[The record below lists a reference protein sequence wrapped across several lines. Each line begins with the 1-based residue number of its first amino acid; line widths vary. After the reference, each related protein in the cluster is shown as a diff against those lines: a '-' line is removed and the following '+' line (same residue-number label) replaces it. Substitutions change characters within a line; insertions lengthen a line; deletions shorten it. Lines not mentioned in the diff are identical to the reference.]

1 MIDQFLKKHFRTQ
14 PSHDINNSMSNVIE
28 FPIDRRLEQMAIEDG
43 FNIYDKVETAE
54 LDTDQYLSEMLSSMF
69 NNDYRVDNEDYVYDI
84 SFLYETLKSFVY
96 KMNDCHHPIQHFAK
110 NLYWDAVHPDTT
122 QLEFDF

>member
-84 SFLYETLKSFVY
+84 SFLYETLKSFIY

-110 NLYWDAVHPDTT
+110 NLYWDAVHPDDA